1 MLKLDSNAVKVDVNK
16 VPQKSFIEF
25 IQLIQEDTEYQLQD
39 KASSS
44 NLLSEFVS
52 KTIEYYRSQ

>member
-52 KTIEYYRSQ
+52 KTIEYYRS

>member
-39 KASSS
+39 QASSS

-52 KTIEYYRSQ
+52 KTIEYYRS